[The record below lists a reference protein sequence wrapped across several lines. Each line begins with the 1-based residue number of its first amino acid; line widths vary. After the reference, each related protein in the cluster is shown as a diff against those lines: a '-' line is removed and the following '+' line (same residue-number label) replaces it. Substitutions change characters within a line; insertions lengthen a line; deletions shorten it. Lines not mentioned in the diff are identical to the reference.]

1 MMLSK
6 IGWIQ
11 LFRNSGADVP
21 PDIAQ
26 RGVAVRTGDASIR
39 SPVVQVAEDKPKEV
53 EQSHSIMH
61 PLNFRIL

>member
-21 PDIAQ
+21 PGIAQ
-26 RGVAVRTGDASIR
+26 RVVAVRTGDASIR
-39 SPVVQVAEDKPKEV
+39 SPVVQVAEDQPQEAEQKP
-53 EQSHSIMH
+53 
-61 PLNFRIL
+61 